1 MSTTTDTPK
10 TFSELIRK
18 DDRFTERDLQNLLKV
33 NYRGLKQ
40 REDDPSKLSIAHLM
54 WVATVFDMPLERLV
68 ELVKQE
74 LKHKPDALGND
85 LSGTK
90 MVVGRMN
97 QRQNRASSPKSDK
110 VPQPQPID

>member
-40 REDDPSKLSIAHLM
+40 REDDPSKLSMAQLM
-54 WVATVFDMPLERLV
+54 WVATVFDIPLERLV
-68 ELVKQE
+68 ELIKQE
-74 LKHKPDALGND
+74 LKHKPDTLGND

-97 QRQNRASSPKSDK
+97 QRQNRVSSSTGNK
-110 VPQPQPID
+110 VPQAQNVD